1 MLPLFPKDTRMI
13 SKCLGVYEKDSLV
26 QYIANGLPIYSH
38 GSEDLQSFR
47 FITSNFIKEGLC
59 KATEV
64 SRCFGI
70 PVDSVKRQVT
80 RLRQEGEPAFF
91 SGENRKGYCHKIR
104 GSVLESIQKKLD
116 KGQSV
121 NSIAKEE
128 GLAEGSIRYSIR
140 QGYLKKNQISNP
152 HQPKEA
158 LIIKEM
164 SKTCKHP

>member
-91 SGENRKGYCHKIR
+91 SGGK
-104 GSVLESIQKKLD
+104 
-116 KGQSV
+116 
-121 NSIAKEE
+121 
-128 GLAEGSIRYSIR
+128 
-140 QGYLKKNQISNP
+140 
-152 HQPKEA
+152 PKR
-158 LIIKEM
+158 LL
-164 SKTCKHP
+164 S

>member
-1 MLPLFPKDTRMI
+1 MQLMLPIFPRDTKMI

-38 GSEDLQSFR
+38 DSEDLQSFR

-64 SRCFGI
+64 SRCFSI
-70 PVDSVKRQVT
+70 PVDSVKRQLT
-80 RLRQEGEPAFF
+80 KLRDEGEAAFF
-91 SGENRKGYCHKIR
+91 SEEKRRGYCHKIR

-121 NSIAKEE
+121 NSISKEE
-128 GLAEGSIRYSIR
+128 GLTEGSIRYSIK
-140 QGYLKKNQISNP
+140 QGYLKKNQIS
-152 HQPKEA
+152 H
-158 LIIKEM
+158 L
-164 SKTCKHP
+164 H

>member
-1 MLPLFPKDTRMI
+1 MQLLLPLFPRDTKMI

-59 KATEV
+59 KSTEV

-70 PVDSVKRQVT
+70 PVDSVKRYLT
-80 RLRQEGEPAFF
+80 KLRTEGEAAFF
-91 SGENRKGYCHKIR
+91 SREKRKGYCHKIR

-121 NSIAKEE
+121 NAISKGE
-128 GLAEGSIRYSIR
+128 GLAEGSIRYSIK
-140 QGYLKKNQISNP
+140 QGYLKKSQPNNHPWQRAAPITKEIS
-152 HQPKEA
+152 K
-158 LIIKEM
+158 I
-164 SKTCKHP
+164 

>member
-1 MLPLFPKDTRMI
+1 MQLMLPLFSKDTRMI

-38 GSEDLQSFR
+38 ASEDLQSFR

-70 PVDSVKRQVT
+70 PVDTGKRHVT
-80 RLRQEGEPAFF
+80 KLRQEGESAFF
-91 SGENRKGYCHKIR
+91 SGENRRGYCHKIR
-104 GSVLESIQKKLD
+104 GSVLERIQKKLD

-121 NSIAKEE
+121 NSIAREE
-128 GLAEGSIRYSIR
+128 SLTEGSIRYSIK
-140 QGYLKKNQISNP
+140 QGYLKKTQINQP
-152 HQPKEA
+152 HQNKEA
-158 LIIKEM
+158 LITKEM
-164 SKTCKHP
+164 SKT